1 MIRLALTETL
11 LLAAIGGAAGLLLAY
26 VGTRGI
32 LLLAFRGSTYVP
44 ITASPSLPVLGFAFL
59 LSAITG
65 LIFGVAPAWIN
76 THAEPSASLRGSG
89 RSTASHSSKP
99 KKALV
104 VLQAALSLV
113 LLAVAGLF
121 TESLR
126 NMEKADLGFETQDRL
141 IANLNFKA
149 AGYQP
154 GQLPA
159 LYQQLQG
166 RLERLPGV
174 RSASLSLNSP
184 QNLCCINLN
193 ISIGGRSDAW
203 IEKVNVVFLR
213 VSPHYFETIGTPL
226 LRGRGVTERDMP
238 SSQHVA
244 IVDSAFAQKFFPG
257 EDPIGKHFGLSLPG
271 HGSDYQIVG
280 VAKDTKYRSP
290 GSEQSPMFFLPF
302 TQTTQYEPDGYRRL
316 ETATLCAQSIQLHVA
331 GAPERYEDSFRQTL
345 ASTNPNLSL
354 IKVKTYREQVA
365 VQFNRERLIAR
376 LTALFGIFALLLA
389 SVGLYGVTAYNV
401 EGRTREIGV
410 RIALGA
416 NRGKVLSMVLYGA
429 LWQVCGGLCMGI
441 PLAMLCG
448 RYLAHELYGLGKLRS
463 ARAGRSDCC
472 SERMRDA
479 CGSLPR
485 MAGGF
490 GRTDPSPAS

>member
-1 MIRLALTETL
+1 LRTL
-11 LLAAIGGAAGLLLAY
+11 ISKLLDI
-26 VGTRGI
+26 
-32 LLLAFRGSTYVP
+32 
-44 ITASPSLPVLGFAFL
+44 
-59 LSAITG
+59 
-65 LIFGVAPAWIN
+65 
-76 THAEPSASLRGSG
+76 
-89 RSTASHSSKP
+89 
-99 KKALV
+99 
-104 VLQAALSLV
+104 
-113 LLAVAGLF
+113 
-121 TESLR
+121 
-126 NMEKADLGFETQDRL
+126 
-141 IANLNFKA
+141 
-149 AGYQP
+149 QP

-193 ISIGGRSDAW
+193 ISFGGRSEAW

-316 ETATLCAQSIQLHVA
+316 ETATLYAQSIQLHVA

-448 RYLAHELYGLGKLRS
+448 RYLAHELYGLGSFDLLALGEAIVVLSVCAMLAALFPAWRAASVEPIRALR
-463 ARAGRSDCC
+463 A
-472 SERMRDA
+472 E
-479 CGSLPR
+479 
-485 MAGGF
+485 
-490 GRTDPSPAS
+490 